1 MAFKTSSWPMKEEIN
16 KAKLK
21 LEIPNFR
28 DVVGNTTKGQY
39 VKSEQFDVG
48 GSKFALRIY
57 PNGNQD
63 NEKGML
69 SAFLWNASDYNVVVD
84 CIISVEGGKLMP
96 DKNVED

>member
-1 MAFKTSSWPMKEEIN
+1 MAFISIEAVVKEDVN

-21 LEIPNFR
+21 FEIPSFS
-28 DVVGNTTKGQY
+28 DVVGNTTKGQMINS
-39 VKSEQFDVG
+39 KHFDVG